1 MMSHQELDR
10 LAVIR
15 HVCGRSEQSVG
26 GPVPAQPA
34 IVMRR
39 QIRLRIA
46 PPDGLPVCSL
56 RSRVDNTAD
65 KGRARNRGGAING
78 NMTGGRLMFYL
89 LLQTWIWILAAGLLG
104 LVIGWLIWGR
114 RNPAERRA
122 IVDVNR
128 LLRELAAC
136 RSRCRELEATGS
148 GTS

>member
-1 MMSHQELDR
+1 
-10 LAVIR
+10 
-15 HVCGRSEQSVG
+15 
-26 GPVPAQPA
+26 
-34 IVMRR
+34 
-39 QIRLRIA
+39 
-46 PPDGLPVCSL
+46 
-56 RSRVDNTAD
+56 
-65 KGRARNRGGAING
+65 
-78 NMTGGRLMFYL
+78 MFYL